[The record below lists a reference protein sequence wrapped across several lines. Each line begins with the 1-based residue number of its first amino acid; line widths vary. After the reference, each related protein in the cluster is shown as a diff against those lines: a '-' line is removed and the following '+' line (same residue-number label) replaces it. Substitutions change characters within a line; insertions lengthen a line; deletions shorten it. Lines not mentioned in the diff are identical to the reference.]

1 MYTRRLI
8 KLQGITYILITTPQ
22 TNDRSQIG
30 VGGTSDVAST
40 VGAVL
45 VPRCPLAPPSVSN

>member
-22 TNDRSQIG
+22 TNDRSKIG

-45 VPRCPLAPPSVSN
+45 VPRCPLAPPSVTN